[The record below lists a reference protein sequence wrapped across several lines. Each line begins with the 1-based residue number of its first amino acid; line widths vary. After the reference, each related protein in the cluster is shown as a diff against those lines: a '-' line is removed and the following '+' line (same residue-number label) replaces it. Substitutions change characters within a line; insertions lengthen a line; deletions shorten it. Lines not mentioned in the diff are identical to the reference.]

1 MLVEAAEELFVPIAV
16 YNNTEGDADQEIL
29 KRYKEPAWNYQ
40 VVRIVDASG
49 KDLIPR
55 VAKDWTRAAVTRAMV
70 AGLKAAK
77 KPVPKWLQLYAAE
90 EMAEKRG
97 TQTAIFGMT

>member
-1 MLVEAAEELFVPIAV
+1 MPIAI
-16 YNNTEGDADQEIL
+16 YNNTEGDADEKVL

-40 VVRIVDASG
+40 VVRVVDETG

-77 KPVPKWLQLYAAE
+77 KSVPKWLQLYADE
-90 EMAEKRG
+90 SLAEKRG
-97 TQTAIFGMT
+97 TQRVIFGMT

>member
-1 MLVEAAEELFVPIAV
+1 VPIAI
-16 YNNTEGDADQEIL
+16 YNNTEGDADEKVL

-40 VVRIVDASG
+40 VVRVVDETG

-77 KPVPKWLQLYAAE
+77 KSVPKWLQLYADE
-90 EMAEKRG
+90 SLAEKRG
-97 TQTAIFGMT
+97 TQRAIFGMT